1 MNDLTRIKYFN
12 DIFEIF
18 SSKEDGHFTFWA
30 DYNEGSVYWSHD
42 MMEYYGFPEQLIAE
56 DGALDFYKSRIHPD
70 DLPAYEQ
77 QVDDMFS
84 NRNEWMHSTY
94 RILNKDN
101 VYVTCTTD
109 AKLFRG
115 EEGRPIFFAGKVVNH
130 EVSETIDPVTGLYN
144 RTKLTTQMTKYE
156 NAKRSYYLL
165 MIGIRNFVAINDSFG
180 YRMGN
185 RVLKEI
191 ANFARSLR
199 MDGHVYRV
207 EGTKFAFTLKADHH
221 TKDEIIGIYNRF
233 QAFMENEL
241 VVDGKKVSLN
251 VCGGALLAE
260 APNLEHDPILNSALY
275 VISKAKEENLTN
287 LLFADETQTFE
298 SRHMMEVLSA
308 IRKDMIGEKKHFYL
322 VYQPIV
328 EAMTGKTAGMEA
340 LLRWSSD
347 TLGNIPPN
355 QFISWLEK
363 DGKFSEL
370 GRWIFRQALRDAAPI
385 IKERPDFIVN
395 INIAYPQIQRDE
407 FIDEVA
413 RILEEEGVPAQNVKF
428 ELTERCK
435 LLNVEMLRNK
445 MISVKSMDAQVAL
458 DDFGTGYSALDLLI
472 NLPVDQIKIDRSFVL
487 DIQENLEKQSLLRAI
502 TGCAKELGKTVC
514 VEGIEEEDLEIYL
527 QKNFYVNLFQGYYYS
542 KPIKIDEFK
551 KWLNEH

>member
-30 DYNEGSVYWSHD
+30 DYNEGSVYWSRD

-115 EEGRPIFFAGKVVNH
+115 EEGKPIFFAGKVINH

-144 RTKLTTQMTKYE
+144 RTKLVTQMTKYE

-199 MDGHVYRV
+199 LDGHVYRV
-207 EGTKFAFTLKADHH
+207 EGTKFAFTLKADRH
-221 TKDEIIGIYNRF
+221 TKDEIIAIYNRF
-233 QAFMENEL
+233 QAFLENEL
-241 VVDGKKVSLN
+241 VVDGKKISLS

-260 APNLEHDPILNSALY
+260 APNLEHNPILNSALY

-308 IRKDMIGEKKHFYL
+308 IRKDMIGEKKNFYL

-347 TLGNIPPN
+347 TLGNVPPN

-363 DGKFSEL
+363 DGKFNEL

-385 IKERPDFIVN
+385 IKERPDFVVN

-435 LLNVEMLRNK
+435 LLNMEMLRNK

-458 DDFGTGYSALDLLI
+458 DDFGTGYSALNLLI

-487 DIQENLEKQSLLRAI
+487 DIQDNLEKQSLLRAI

-542 KPIKIDEFK
+542 KPIKIEEFK
-551 KWLNEH
+551 KWLDKH